1 MDAHNLTIGCC
12 NQISMVQL
20 LYSSSPIGTII
31 EQNLNMA
38 PVIYFCV
45 LNIFQN
51 MFLPPLHFCNEP
63 KKTDKHNLNSY
74 EDLLMFHFFYSF
86 FLNPCR
92 CYCMLQ
98 GSLVVVELP
107 LPWLEDYIQDC
118 SLYSYGTLSG
128 RALWFCT

>member
-74 EDLLMFHFFYSF
+74 EDLLMFHFFTASF
-86 FLNPCR
+86 STLADATACS
-92 CYCMLQ
+92 M
-98 GSLVVVELP
+98 V
-107 LPWLEDYIQDC
+107 PWWL
-118 SLYSYGTLSG
+118 LSCHYRG
-128 RALWFCT
+128 